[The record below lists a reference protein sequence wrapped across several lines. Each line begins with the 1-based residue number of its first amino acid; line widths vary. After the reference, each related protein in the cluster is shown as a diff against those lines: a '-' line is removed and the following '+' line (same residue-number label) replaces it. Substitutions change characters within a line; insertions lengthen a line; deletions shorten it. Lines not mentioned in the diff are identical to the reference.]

1 MPTQLSNIS
10 IAIERCGEQS
20 FLSLVIHGTLNHE
33 DYTEMR
39 PMLDEVLNKFEQ
51 PTIHT
56 LVDITDL
63 DAWTLDPSWDNL
75 QLMVSHEREFKKI
88 AIIGNQHWQR
98 MLSKVGD
105 WFMIGDVHYFEDK
118 ALATAWLAESYFS

>member
-10 IAIERCGEQS
+10 IEIERCGEQF
-20 FLSLVIHGTLNHE
+20 FLSLVIHGTLSHE
-33 DYTEMR
+33 DYLEVK

-51 PTIHT
+51 AAINT
-56 LVDITDL
+56 LVDITGL

-75 QLMVSHEREFKKI
+75 QLVLGQGREFKKI

-105 WFMIGDVHYFEDK
+105 WFITGDVHYFEDK
-118 ALATAWLAESYFS
+118 VPATAWLTESYSL